1 MKVNILQEI
10 INRYGLKTTFDG
22 VSNIRIEYENKIWK
36 LNLEKYKCEK
46 NPKKI
51 EEIIY
56 TVF

>member
-46 NPKKI
+46 IPKKLKK
-51 EEIIY
+51 
-56 TVF
+56 